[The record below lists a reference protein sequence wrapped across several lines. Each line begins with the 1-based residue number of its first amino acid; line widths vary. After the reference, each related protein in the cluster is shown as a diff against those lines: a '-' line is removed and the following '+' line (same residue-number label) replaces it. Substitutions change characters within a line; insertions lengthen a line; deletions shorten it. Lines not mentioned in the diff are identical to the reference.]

1 MRLYTLLQ
9 TGHTLD
15 YQPLKTQ
22 KKYWLIIF
30 IALTVTLA
38 ALCVV
43 ALLFWHQLPP
53 GEIQQLISTVV
64 IDYFA
69 YFFSAGFILLLAF
82 GFAAD
87 WIFRA
92 YVIPINRLAEEVDLI
107 NTVNPSHRVRVRGS
121 HDVRRLAHI
130 LNQSAELMENLQ
142 QKKSAGGGRQ
152 AQYETE
158 NQRATLA
165 TLLSDLPQGILVCN
179 LDGRIVFY
187 NRKVK
192 DLLLP
197 ITVRG
202 EDLGTNGTQWVGL
215 GRSVHR
221 FIDPKLIQEAMDRLA
236 GMLAKDQHAMVSE
249 RFLVGTQHG
258 VVLPAELS
266 PVLDS
271 QHHVTGF
278 ILYFEDVAGKMKQ
291 AEEESKHMQVWQHQ
305 LTQCISIIN
314 TATGI
319 LRDTAFESDQE
330 YLQMVRILG
339 EQSDL
344 AVRLWTKKEIAVKW
358 SDTPSWPLTPIAVK
372 QWVRLLLKRV
382 SPLLHLDIETDP
394 ENLEAIIS
402 IDIHQLTQ
410 CVVSILTKAQRQC
423 HIDEAK
429 ARVYQRDTWLY
440 MDIVWRGQGIGD
452 NTLKLW
458 KTQHPGEND
467 HRPRL
472 TRGDILAYHGIR
484 LWLHRNTD
492 QPDSSGLRLLI
503 PTLDHSAPEQANG
516 RVTILPESRP
526 EFYDFDLFHQA
537 GQSPELIQRR
547 LSELTYTVFD
557 TETTGLDPRGG
568 DEIISIGAMRIVN
581 GRLLQE
587 QPFNQL
593 IDPKRHLPW
602 SSIKYHGIRPEMLVD
617 QPAIEEV
624 LPNFQRYAQDTVL
637 IGHNVAFDMRM
648 LQVKESVTNVSFV
661 NPVLDT
667 MLLSS
672 VIHPAHESHNL
683 SGVAERVGV
692 NIQGRHTALGDA
704 AATGEIFLKL
714 VPLLAQKGIHTLGQA
729 TEASK
734 KSYYARLKY

>member
-1 MRLYTLLQ
+1 M
-9 TGHTLD
+9 D
-15 YQPLKTQ
+15 YQHLKTQ

-30 IALTVTLA
+30 IAFCVTLT
-38 ALCVV
+38 ALCMV
-43 ALLFWHQLPP
+43 ALVFWQRLPP
-53 GEIQQLISTVV
+53 GQIRELISAMV

-82 GFAAD
+82 GFATD
-87 WIFRA
+87 WIYRA

-107 NTVNPSHRVRVRGS
+107 NTVNPSHRVGVYGS
-121 HDVRRLAHI
+121 YDVRRLAHI

-142 QKKSAGGGRQ
+142 QKKSYSQVRQ
-152 AQYETE
+152 DQSETE
-158 NQRATLA
+158 SERAILA
-165 TLLSDLPQGILVCN
+165 TLLSDLPQGIVVCN

-197 ITVRG
+197 PAGRG
-202 EDLGTNGTQWVGL
+202 ESPAANGTQWVGL
-215 GRSVHR
+215 GSSVHR
-221 FIDPKLIQEAMDRLA
+221 FIDPELIKEAMDRLA
-236 GMLAKDQHAMVSE
+236 GKLAKDPHSVVSE
-249 RFLVGTQHG
+249 RFLVGTQNG
-258 VVLPAELS
+258 VVLPAELR

-278 ILYFEDVAGKMKQ
+278 ILYFEDVAGKMRQ
-291 AEEESKHMQVWQHQ
+291 AQEEAKHLQMWQHQ
-305 LTQCISIIN
+305 LTQCISIIK

-319 LRDTAFESDQE
+319 LQETAFESDQE
-330 YLQMVRILG
+330 YLQMIRILG

-344 AVRLWTKKEIAVKW
+344 AGRLWTKKEIAFKW
-358 SDTPSWPLTPIAVK
+358 SDTPSWPLTPIAVNH
-372 QWVRLLLKRV
+372 WVHLLSKRV
-382 SPLLHLDIETDP
+382 SALLHLDIEIDP
-394 ENLEAIIS
+394 ENLEAAIS
-402 IDIHQLTQ
+402 IDIHQLTRS
-410 CVVSILTKAQRQC
+410 VASILTKARQQC

-429 ARVYQRDTWLY
+429 AQVYQRDAWLY
-440 MDIVWRGQGIGD
+440 MDIVWKGRGID
-452 NTLKLW
+452 EETLKLW
-458 KTQHPGEND
+458 KSELPGDKD
-467 HRPRL
+467 HRPTL

-484 LWLHRNTD
+484 LWLLRNTD

-503 PTLDHSAPEQANG
+503 PTLDDTAPKKTNG

-526 EFYDFDLFHQA
+526 EFYDFDLFHRV

-587 QPFNQL
+587 QPFDQL

-624 LPNFQRYAQDTVL
+624 LPKFQRYVQDTVL

-648 LQVKESVTNVSFV
+648 LQVKESVTQVSFF

-672 VIHPAHESHNL
+672 VVHPAHESHDL

-704 AATGEIFLKL
+704 AATGEVFLKL
-714 VPLLAQKGIHTLGQA
+714 IPLLAQKGIHTLGQA

-734 KSYYARLKY
+734 KSYYARLRY